1 MTATIF
7 LRRLIAPVAALAVL
21 GGSMQLAGAQGAGA
35 DAQKISA
42 SQLQAARK
50 AVAAIHATDQFDEF
64 LPGIMVD
71 LKNKWMGLY
80 PNYEKEISAV
90 VDEQALALTPRR
102 TDLEKEAARA
112 YAKQFSEK
120 ELNQIAAFYN
130 TEAGKKLIE
139 KGPVAMVEALNAYKI
154 WRQGI
159 AQDLDANVQKALQK
173 KFGEAQQQPAAS
185 EGTPASGAN

>member
-1 MTATIF
+1 MTATVF
-7 LRRLIAPVAALAVL
+7 LRRLIAPAAAMAVL
-21 GGSMQLAGAQGAGA
+21 AGSMQLAGAQETGA

-50 AVAAIHATDQFDEF
+50 AIAAIHATDQFDEF

-112 YAKQFSEK
+112 YARQFSEK
-120 ELNQIAAFYN
+120 ELNQIAAFYS
-130 TEAGKKLIE
+130 TSAGKKLIE

-173 KFGEAQQQPAAS
+173 KIGSAVSQPAA
-185 EGTPASGAN
+185 AGAR